1 MIRKATEPVRNAE
14 HLPASVLGGST
25 RIALTPATRASAP
38 IRVLV
43 TDDSA
48 FMRTAMTRMLESDPS
63 VEVVGTARDGLEA
76 LEKVA
81 TLDPH
86 VITLDIE
93 MPRLDGLGTLS
104 RIMEENPRPVI
115 MVSSLTQ
122 QGAEATLEAFD
133 LGAFECVP
141 KPDSYATLDIITI
154 RNQLIAKVKGAAAA
168 TYLRRPKVK
177 KVPTPSRVTQL
188 TSKTVTQLCSVAPE
202 VVALGTST
210 GGPRALADILPMLPA
225 ELPVGIVVVQH
236 MPPGF
241 TGPFAKRLDSI
252 SQVTVREAAHE
263 DRIEPGEVLIA
274 PAGWHMTVYRR
285 THTKYAVR
293 LAKTPVNTLHMP
305 SVDVL
310 MLSVAEV
317 FGARSMGVILTG
329 MGADGAQ
336 GMKAIGEKGGLTV
349 GQDEASCVVYGMPR
363 TCAEM
368 GVLKH
373 VIPLGEVPR
382 EILLATRHKTTSLS
396 ARRS

>member
-1 MIRKATEPVRNAE
+1 MAMTLA
-14 HLPASVLGGST
+14 A
-25 RIALTPATRASAP
+25 RASAP

-43 TDDSA
+43 ADDSA

-63 VEVVGTARDGLEA
+63 VEVVGTAQDGLEA
-76 LEKVA
+76 LEKAA

-93 MPRLDGLGTLS
+93 MPRLDGLGALR

-141 KPDSYATLDIITI
+141 KPDSYATLDIVNI
-154 RNQLIAKVKGAAAA
+154 RNQLIDKVKAAAAA
-168 TYLRRPKVK
+168 TYLRRPKAK
-177 KVPTPSRVTQL
+177 KVPIPPRIAQSAA
-188 TSKTVTQLCSVAPE
+188 KTVAHLCSVAPE

-210 GGPRALADILPMLPA
+210 GGPRALAEILPMLPA
-225 ELPVGIVVVQH
+225 NLPVGIVVVQH

-241 TGPFAKRLDSI
+241 TGPFAKRLDSL

-263 DRIEPGEVLIA
+263 DRIEPGMVLIA

-285 THTKYAVR
+285 THSKYAVQ
-293 LAKTPVNTLHMP
+293 LAKTPTNTLHMP
-305 SVDVL
+305 SVDVM
-310 MLSVAEV
+310 MLSVAKAY
-317 FGARSMGVILTG
+317 GARSMGVILTG

-336 GMKAIGEKGGLTV
+336 GMKAIGEKGGHTV

-363 TCAEM
+363 SCAEM
-368 GVLKH
+368 GILKR
-373 VIPLGEVPR
+373 VVPLGEVPG
-382 EILLATRHKTTSLS
+382 EILLATRHKSRFLS
-396 ARRS
+396 AQ